1 MNFRKRQKDMT
12 LKDEPPRLEGVP
24 YVMGKSRRQPL
35 IVPKRTKQLGQKGND
50 AQLWVSGDEG
60 KTQC

>member
-1 MNFRKRQKDMT
+1 MT

-35 IVPKRTKQLGQKGND
+35 IVPKRTNSWAKKEMMLSCGCLVIKEKSN
-50 AQLWVSGDEG
+50 AEKNSIA
-60 KTQC
+60 